1 MTAAGRGGETNN
13 EGRSPRRSARLT
25 AWLGIAQAI
34 LLLASAWLLSLI
46 PGPTASDEEFVEFY
60 ASDNRRLVVLLGI
73 YLMPFAAIAFLWFAV
88 ALRVWVA
95 QTSTRPQDAL
105 LSNVQLVS
113 AILFVALFLSS
124 AAASTV
130 LAVTVEL
137 ADTPIEPTTARQ
149 FPQFGT
155 ALLLIFAM
163 RMAAMFIFTTSGLA
177 RVHAGLPRW
186 FVWSGY
192 LVGLFLL
199 LSFSL
204 NPILVLV
211 FPVWVL
217 ALSVILLLKSHRL
230 PKGQV

>member
-1 MTAAGRGGETNN
+1 MTASDRESETVKP
-13 EGRSPRRSARLT
+13 ERSPRRSALLT
-25 AWLGIAQAI
+25 AWLGIVQAI

-46 PGPTASDEEFVEFY
+46 PGPKSSDEEFLEFY
-60 ASDNRRLVVLLGI
+60 ASDTRRLVVLLGI

-155 ALLLIFAM
+155 ALLLVFAM

-177 RVHAGLPRW
+177 RVHARLPRW

-192 LVGLFLL
+192 VVGLFLL
-199 LSFSL
+199 LSASL
-204 NPILVLV
+204 NPTLVIV

-217 ALSVILLLKSHRL
+217 ALSVILLLKSRRL
-230 PKGQV
+230 PKEQV